1 MASESRHERGRL
13 KPSPFF
19 PSSPPTQ
26 AAPTTP
32 RLPAS
37 RPARL
42 AIRALAGRR
51 PAVNAVSMPTAPAP
65 TNLLGRRG
73 PAPGP
78 PSSHVPAPIEAAD
91 LEDILAERDAC
102 GVS

>member
-1 MASESRHERGRL
+1 M
-13 KPSPFF
+13 
-19 PSSPPTQ
+19 
-26 AAPTTP
+26 
-32 RLPAS
+32 
-37 RPARL
+37 
-42 AIRALAGRR
+42 
-51 PAVNAVSMPTAPAP
+51 NAVSMPTAPAP